1 MVLRHQRITGVVAI
15 FAAILAGAADARA
28 QSATHSTERTTM
40 IVLDGSGSMGAKAEG
55 SEVSKIDVVR
65 GKLADIV
72 RSANQS
78 RIGLA
83 SFGHRRRGDCSDTEL
98 MHAPD
103 ADKSAVSS
111 AIDQFG
117 PRGKGPLVSAF
128 ELATGA
134 LPADGP
140 ANIVIINDGADNC
153 KRDACLAAS
162 EFAAR
167 RPGVPIHMLAIGV
180 GPIHKSR
187 LECMPATTG
196 GQYIEARTE
205 PEIIAALDQLAAVAG
220 LTAKAAAPTAAAAPD
235 KVDAP
240 TPAADGA
247 ALKAYI
253 VLKAGGTIVGTPVQ
267 WTIRNRTSK
276 AVVAK
281 AEGSAI
287 TAQLQPGDYTIEA
300 ETADFSV
307 STQQT
312 LARGD
317 ALSLAIP
324 LNAARLKSTTRRKAG
339 DAVSQTALIAVEPAT
354 GAGRAAQS
362 RLGNA
367 RISHSGELETLM
379 LPGDYVVTTVEGPIR
394 LNRKISLAA
403 GADETVDFVL
413 DSGTLKISA
422 HGSEQGPPL
431 QDVTFVITTDD
442 PDQPNGRREVARSS
456 AATPEFPLPAGTYY
470 VEARVG
476 QNSVSKRFAVSAGET
491 TQDSIIIPLVPITL
505 KAVVGTT
512 PATAAHGISYRISSL
527 DAGGRE
533 VGRYLTPT
541 VSMRLTPGHYRA
553 EARLAANHISA
564 ETAFTLEPGT
574 TRDVEITIPAANL
587 RLSLAEGPTLVSD
600 TFWEITDASGNPVWR
615 NTDPSPTAIVS
626 PGRYTISF
634 ESRTRRLKADVE
646 VASGDDK
653 SVVLGAT
660 PIAKP

>member
-1 MVLRHQRITGVVAI
+1 MVLRHRPITPIHATCVVACY
-15 FAAILAGAADARA
+15 AAVLAGAPLAHA
-28 QSATHSTERTTM
+28 QSTEPTTM
-40 IVLDGSGSMGAKAEG
+40 IVLDGSGSMGARAEG

-72 RSANQS
+72 RTANQS

-83 SFGHRRRGDCSDTEL
+83 SFGQRRRGDCTDTEL
-98 MHAPD
+98 LHTPD

-111 AIDQFG
+111 AIEQFG
-117 PRGKGPLVSAF
+117 PKGKGPLVSAF
-128 ELATGA
+128 EVATGA

-162 EFAAR
+162 EFAAH

-187 LECMPATTG
+187 LECMPAATG
-196 GQYIEARTE
+196 GKYIEARTE

-220 LTAKAAAPTAAAAPD
+220 LTAKANAPSAAAPA

-240 TPAADGA
+240 TPTADGA
-247 ALKAYI
+247 ALKAYV
-253 VLKAGGTIVGTPVQ
+253 VLKAGGSIVGTPVQ

-287 TAQLQPGDYTIEA
+287 TAQLHPGDYAIEA

-307 STQQT
+307 SAQQT

-339 DAVSQTALIAVEPAT
+339 DVVSQTALIAVEPAT
-354 GAGRAAQS
+354 TTDPSAQA
-362 RLGNA
+362 RFGNA
-367 RISHSGELETLM
+367 RISHGGELEALM

-394 LNRKISLAA
+394 LSRKISLSA
-403 GADETVDFVL
+403 GADESVDFVL
-413 DSGTLKISA
+413 DSGTLKISTR
-422 HGSEQGPPL
+422 GTEQGPPM

-491 TQDSIIIPLVPITL
+491 TQDTIIIPLVSVTL
-505 KAVVGTT
+505 KAVIGTT

-527 DAGGRE
+527 DADGRE
-533 VGRYLTPT
+533 VGRFLTPT
-541 VSMRLTPGHYRA
+541 VTMRLTPGRYRA
-553 EARLAANHISA
+553 EARLAADHISA
-564 ETAFTLEPGT
+564 ETAFTLEAGT
-574 TRDVEITIPAANL
+574 TRDVEIAIPAAKL
-587 RLSLAEGPTLVSD
+587 KLSLAGGPTLVSD
-600 TFWEITDASGNPVWR
+600 TFWEITDASGSPVWR

-653 SVVLGAT
+653 SVVLGTT
-660 PIAKP
+660 PVTAP